1 MLEGMKWYVS
11 HTDANVSVWSTPARK
26 EKKNENKRRI
36 LAMTSVVITLTRV
49 VSLVNWVRP
58 QTICQ

>member
-26 EKKNENKRRI
+26 EKKTKIKEEY
-36 LAMTSVVITLTRV
+36 
-49 VSLVNWVRP
+49 
-58 QTICQ
+58 